1 MHLLVMNLTEFQH
14 LKHKVFQTN
23 EQVMNSEDLI
33 KDILAIYNIENKM
46 NHIQIQHRKDLASQ
60 FEITEVIA
68 DS

>member
-1 MHLLVMNLTEFQH
+1 
-14 LKHKVFQTN
+14 
-23 EQVMNSEDLI
+23 MNSEDLI